1 MNFLMTL
8 FVGLATL
15 TTSAEPSIYT
25 LSSNYT
31 VPGNGSVEP
40 IQWHLYSLQAFADR
54 DQQIAHY
61 AFQAVM
67 QPNIYTVVCDE
78 VAPSSHGKL
87 DGFEHAE
94 CKAPAVILPPKDG
107 SIPVTFHFG
116 WKSKVHDNH
125 GKRGDLLI
133 IKSNAPGSA
142 HACPNPPY
150 DACWAQ
156 GLYWISE
163 RDIRPTDA
171 GYRYLGPETVHLN
184 GTYCRT
190 GMPECVWSEYLY

>member
-1 MNFLMTL
+1 MTDH
-8 FVGLATL
+8 V
-15 TTSAEPSIYT
+15 
-25 LSSNYT
+25 
-31 VPGNGSVEP
+31 VP
-40 IQWHLYSLQAFADR
+40 QR
-54 DQQIAHY
+54 
-61 AFQAVM
+61 
-67 QPNIYTVVCDE
+67 
-78 VAPSSHGKL
+78 
-87 DGFEHAE
+87 
-94 CKAPAVILPPKDG
+94 PPKDG

-133 IKSNAPGSA
+133 IKTNAPGSA

-163 RDIRPTDA
+163 RNIRPTDA